1 MCAIVGALQSNV
13 VSRLDITHKAMSN
26 RVQRR
31 YQKLTAFLDSNY
43 TTYRTAVHRDNK
55 RGCVPWH
62 DAHLHDIEVVLLEED
77 VEDHHEAPLLN
88 FEKWT
93 HLKDKALDATR
104 YRDIPLTYDEDG
116 FETAMAYLTQ
126 QLQSV
131 LVDGNF
137 SRRLQNESARLKH
150 NEETMRRVAA
160 SRSVGFN

>member
-1 MCAIVGALQSNV
+1 
-13 VSRLDITHKAMSN
+13 VSRWVNNFGL
-26 RVQRR
+26 V
-31 YQKLTAFLDSNY
+31 
-43 TTYRTAVHRDNK
+43 
-55 RGCVPWH
+55 
-62 DAHLHDIEVVLLEED
+62 DAHLHDIEVVL
-77 VEDHHEAPLLN
+77 
-88 FEKWT
+88 
-93 HLKDKALDATR
+93 LKDKALDATR